1 MENIF
6 IDCIDKNILLE
17 TFVDYLEKNLGF
29 NNIVKN
35 KRLCKV
41 EYENTNFMPKYYCN
55 IFRTSPESKYIF
67 DSLLIISDYKLV
79 SKYYQLNIDINLM
92 IANNKH
98 TQDLRLI
105 GPGSEITFYQGSFDF
120 HINFYDNFYDK
131 YLEKNIF
138 SGKRYKKTKSSYLI
152 EIHDARQEVLIYNKL
167 KELFNIAQF
176 FDKKSEYTL
185 KQLINFWIFMSHIT
199 L

>member
-17 TFVDYLEKNLGF
+17 TFVNYLEKNLGF

-35 KRLCKV
+35 KRLLKA
-41 EYENTNFMPKYYCN
+41 EYESTDLAPKYYKYYCS
-55 IFRTSPESKYIF
+55 IFRARPESKYIF
-67 DSLLIISDYKLV
+67 NSLLIISAYKLN
-79 SKYYQLNIDINLM
+79 SKYYLLNIDVNLM
-92 IANNKH
+92 IDNNKQ
-98 TQDLRLI
+98 TQALGLI
-105 GPGSEITFYQGSFDF
+105 SSESEISFYKGSFVS
-120 HINFYDNFYDK
+120 HINFYDK

-138 SGKRYKKTKSSYLI
+138 SEKRYKTKSSHLI
-152 EIHDARQEVLIYNKL
+152 EIHDARQEVSIYNKL

-176 FDKKSEYTL
+176 FNKKSEYTL
-185 KQLINFWIFMSHIT
+185 KQLINFWIFMSHIS